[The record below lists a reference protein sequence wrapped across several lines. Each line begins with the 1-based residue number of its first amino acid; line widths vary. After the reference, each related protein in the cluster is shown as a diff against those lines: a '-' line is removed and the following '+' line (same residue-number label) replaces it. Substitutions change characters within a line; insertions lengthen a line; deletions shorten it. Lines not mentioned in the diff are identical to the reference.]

1 MNNPQ
6 SKVAY
11 NVDTSYINTYKC
23 ICPISDEYDKQTKNT
38 FYECPALLCLI
49 LVECLFSCVKPLNA
63 RVIYIFFG
71 VNKLNFFAE
80 LQSCLSITCIKHYI
94 KNKCSGPQKSRSV
107 TEDNHL
113 FGVTSVGTSFVKNC
127 QEVHLSIMEPSYFDG
142 IDNVFIHFDDKDGLF
157 EGGQKLSGKINVL
170 VKETT
175 RIRDIKLYVTARL
188 RIKWIDVEGGANV
201 NFEELDFPINET
213 IIIHEM
219 NRNDEYS
226 KWLFPG
232 EKVFRFSYP
241 LEKTLPYSLEGKYGT
256 ITYKAK
262 AVVMIANGK
271 TSESME
277 EDFFVRSR
285 PLQLEE
291 NLMTI
296 ASLKAPLENVEYG
309 KVGSGCFSTAK
320 RNIEIGIKIPK
331 PIFKQGEKV

>member
-1 MNNPQ
+1 
-6 SKVAY
+6 
-11 NVDTSYINTYKC
+11 
-23 ICPISDEYDKQTKNT
+23 
-38 FYECPALLCLI
+38 
-49 LVECLFSCVKPLNA
+49 
-63 RVIYIFFG
+63 
-71 VNKLNFFAE
+71 
-80 LQSCLSITCIKHYI
+80 
-94 KNKCSGPQKSRSV
+94 
-107 TEDNHL
+107 
-113 FGVTSVGTSFVKNC
+113 
-127 QEVHLSIMEPSYFDG
+127 MEPSYFDG

-157 EGGQKLSGKINVL
+157 EGGQTLSGKINVL

-232 EKVFRFSYP
+232 EKTFRFSYRLQP
-241 LEKTLPYSLEGKYGT
+241 TLPYSLEGKYGT
-256 ITYKAK
+256 IAYKAK

-285 PLQLEE
+285 PMQLEE
-291 NLMTI
+291 NLLIM

-309 KVGSGCFSTAK
+309 RVGSGCFSKAQ
-320 RNIEIGIKIPK
+320 RHIEIGIKIQK

>member
-1 MNNPQ
+1 
-6 SKVAY
+6 
-11 NVDTSYINTYKC
+11 
-23 ICPISDEYDKQTKNT
+23 
-38 FYECPALLCLI
+38 
-49 LVECLFSCVKPLNA
+49 
-63 RVIYIFFG
+63 
-71 VNKLNFFAE
+71 
-80 LQSCLSITCIKHYI
+80 
-94 KNKCSGPQKSRSV
+94 
-107 TEDNHL
+107 
-113 FGVTSVGTSFVKNC
+113 
-127 QEVHLSIMEPSYFDG
+127 MEPSYFDG

-157 EGGQKLSGKINVL
+157 EGGQKLSGRINIL

-175 RIRDIKLYVTARL
+175 RIRDIKLYVTGRL

-219 NRNDEYS
+219 DRNDEYS

-232 EKVFRFSYP
+232 NKTFRFSYP

-256 ITYKAK
+256 IAYKAK

-285 PLQLEE
+285 PPQLEE
-291 NLMTI
+291 NLLTM
-296 ASLKAPLENVEYG
+296 ASLKAPLDNVEYG

-331 PIFKQGEKV
+331 PIFKQGEKVLYLYFKRKLCLMVSLLVHGYNLTAIRVYFIFFDLS

>member
-1 MNNPQ
+1 
-6 SKVAY
+6 
-11 NVDTSYINTYKC
+11 
-23 ICPISDEYDKQTKNT
+23 
-38 FYECPALLCLI
+38 
-49 LVECLFSCVKPLNA
+49 
-63 RVIYIFFG
+63 
-71 VNKLNFFAE
+71 
-80 LQSCLSITCIKHYI
+80 
-94 KNKCSGPQKSRSV
+94 
-107 TEDNHL
+107 
-113 FGVTSVGTSFVKNC
+113 
-127 QEVHLSIMEPSYFDG
+127 MEPSYFDG

-157 EGGQKLSGKINVL
+157 EGGQKLSGKINIL

-175 RIRDIKLYVTARL
+175 RIRDIKLYVTGRL

-232 EKVFRFSYP
+232 NKTFRFSYP

-256 ITYKAK
+256 IAYKAK

-285 PLQLEE
+285 PPQLEE
-291 NLMTI
+291 NLLTI
-296 ASLKAPLENVEYG
+296 ASLKAPLDNVEYG

-331 PIFKQGEKV
+331 PIFKQGEKVYISACTIKSFFFKKLDSIMVRLLVHGYNLTAIRVYFIFFDLSLPDNHVLMIYSTNKHYLFLDTLNIVGRN